1 MARRRFLKSVRKEL
15 QMGHRGG
22 ESVPDEFG
30 PFSVNPDHLT
40 GLGGAIFQELVSRL
54 LAAEESAA
62 GLSQVTLRTSH
73 DTNKKDGGVDA
84 RTTISSAT
92 DWIPAGDCAWQFKA
106 GTLGPEGCASEFEG
120 AAFAREIVKARGTY
134 RLVLGKRLE
143 ANEIE
148 DREAKLR
155 DKAEELGFDTSGDR
169 FKIIDG
175 NQLARWIERFPALA
189 VSRVIGS
196 TGHVAIDF
204 ESWVRKDK
212 HRFTWVPSAERD
224 ELRTTILDFLQQHA
238 TLSLRIEGASG
249 LGNSRGVME
258 ALRGSGFEL
267 LVVYVGDASEINSAV
282 INHFARQN
290 RSAVLIV
297 DECDRQ
303 RHKVLAE
310 QLESGSPVRLITIGQ
325 EDASWS
331 QSQPLGLSKLPDDVI
346 EKALTGSFPTLW
358 PEARRLVIDNCAG
371 NIGWALYLATA
382 ILKNPKTSAADLIDA
397 AGLSA
402 FILSKV
408 SSDRDFL
415 AVSALALLSRFGVDG
430 EKASELELIA
440 AGLGLPLDEL
450 QAAERHLSE
459 QGLLTKHGRYRAVS
473 PQPLAVLLASRAW
486 ESLGEKII
494 NSLLPSLD
502 GSMTERLFQRA
513 AQIGSTGP
521 AAVALN
527 QILNPDGPFGSL
539 ASIAKEANSRLLIQ
553 LAIIAPAQVTAHLAG
568 LIDAAAD
575 DDLRA
580 MKGIRRNLIWT
591 LEKLVWHS
599 ATFESAANMLLRL
612 ALTENESFSNNATGT
627 WVSLFGALLP
637 ATAARPAIRMAYL
650 ERGAVDSSAAVRKI
664 AVSAADHAINAPGG
678 MVMVSG
684 ELQGGVVVEPR
695 GTPTEWPE
703 AWDYVRSAVALLSA
717 RADYDPEQDIRDAAT
732 KALVDAIHPFLDR
745 ETVRDALFD
754 ALAALPAEGRRRAWT
769 EVNHLRALFDRV
781 DSPEFAEATNT
792 EHDTS
797 ARRAGLDILAK
808 RLPAP
813 DAVEELSV
821 LTDAPRWEWEDGE
834 LQQKIIT
841 VAQSI
846 PADQAAASLLALAGS
861 TPPPEAAFE
870 IGSALYAV
878 AAGDQTI
885 AKLAALADGSNLAS
899 LTGYLYTSVNAGDT
913 QAFDTFIDGPIGE
926 SLTPATRL
934 TLTVRGPT
942 SDRGWRRA
950 LKLQEALPVS
960 EGAPRMFGWH
970 TGVESERPFALLK
983 SWIPRIV
990 TQQDYNAAVDVTA
1003 MMLFQKPEL
1012 DADIEADIAELVNR
1026 RAEFGEV
1033 GQQAYDWVQLAKR
1046 RLATDPKGLLV
1057 SLLAQ
1062 VDAGSMMTFDGSE
1075 ELKLLQE
1082 AIAAAGPGSLGL
1094 VLGKIEGGSWRLQM
1108 DFRGWLTDAY
1118 AATDLI
1124 QWVGQDVERARLVAS
1139 MSGIGDSG
1147 PSEVVQYL
1155 LTNFGSDDKLSSALY
1170 GTFVTGTWWGNESA
1184 RLRGQIAQMQSWVD
1198 NSAWSAGVKTWARTV
1213 IGYLNRRLEVV
1224 LIEEAEQDR

>member
-1 MARRRFLKSVRKEL
+1 M
-15 QMGHRGG
+15 
-22 ESVPDEFG
+22 PDEFG

-54 LAAEESAA
+54 LTAEESAA
-62 GLSQVTLRTSH
+62 GLSQLNLRTSH

-84 RTTISSAT
+84 RTTIDTAT

-106 GTLGPEGCASEFEG
+106 GTLGPGGCASELEG
-120 AAFAREIVKARGTY
+120 AAFAREMVKAGGTY

-155 DKAEELGFDTSGDR
+155 EKAKELGFDSTVDR

-175 NQLARWIERFPALA
+175 NQLARWIERFPSLA

-196 TGHVAIDF
+196 TGHLAIGF

-212 HRFTWVPSAERD
+212 HRFIWVSSSERD

-249 LGNSRGVME
+249 LGKSRGAME
-258 ALRGSGFEL
+258 ALRGSAFEP

-282 INHFARQN
+282 INHFARQS
-290 RSAVLIV
+290 RSAVLVV

-325 EDASWS
+325 EDTSWS

-346 EKALTGSFPTLW
+346 ENALTENFPRLW

-371 NIGWALYLATA
+371 NIGWALYLATV
-382 ILKNPKTSAADLIDA
+382 ILQNPKTSAADLIDA

-402 FILSKV
+402 FILNMVASEGN
-408 SSDRDFL
+408 FL

-440 AGLGLPLDEL
+440 ARLGLPLAEL

-486 ESLGEKII
+486 TSLGEKII
-494 NSLLPSLD
+494 TSLLPSLD
-502 GSMTERLFQRA
+502 GTMAERLFQRA

-527 QILNPDGPFGSL
+527 KILNPDGPFGSL
-539 ASIAKEANSRLLIQ
+539 ASIAEEANSRLLIQ
-553 LAIIAPAQVTAHLAG
+553 LAIIAPAQATEHLAA
-568 LIDAAAD
+568 LIDAATD

-599 ATFESAANMLLRL
+599 ATFESAADMLLRL
-612 ALTENESFSNNATGT
+612 ALTENETYSNNATGT
-627 WVSLFGALLP
+627 WVSLFGAMLP
-637 ATAARPAIRMAYL
+637 ATAARPAARMAYL
-650 ERGAVDSSAAVRKI
+650 ERAAVESSAEVRKL
-664 AVSAADHAINAPGG
+664 AVSAADHAIDAHGG
-678 MVMVSG
+678 TVMVSG

-717 RADYDPEQDIRDAAT
+717 RANEDSEQEIRDAAT
-732 KALVDAIHPFLDR
+732 KALVDAIHPFLER
-745 ETVRDALFD
+745 ETVRDAIFD
-754 ALAALPAEGRRRAWT
+754 ALATLPAEGRRRAWT

-781 DSPEFAEATNT
+781 DSPEFAEATKS
-792 EHDTS
+792 EHDTT
-797 ARRAGLDILAK
+797 ARRAGLNILVE

-813 DAVEELSV
+813 DSLEQLSV
-821 LTDAPRWEWEDGE
+821 LADAHRWEWEDGE

-841 VAQSI
+841 VAQSMS
-846 PADQAAASLLALAGS
+846 ADQAASSLLALASS

-870 IGSALYAV
+870 IGAALYAV
-878 AAGDQTI
+878 AGGDQTV

-899 LTGYLYTSVNAGDT
+899 LTGYLHAGINAGNNG
-913 QAFDTFIDGPIGE
+913 AFDTFIDGPLGE
-926 SLTPATRL
+926 HLKPLTRL
-934 TLTVRGPT
+934 ALTVRGPK
-942 SDRGWRRA
+942 SDEGWRRA

-970 TGVESERPFALLK
+970 TGVESENLFALLQA
-983 SWIPRIV
+983 WIPRIR
-990 TQQDYNAAVDVTA
+990 TQQDYNAAIDVTA
-1003 MMLFQKPEL
+1003 MMMFRKKEFAP
-1012 DADIEADIAELVNR
+1012 DIETDIAKLVSLR
-1026 RAEFGEV
+1026 SEFGEL
-1033 GQQAYDWVQLAKR
+1033 GQQGYDWVQLAMR
-1046 RLATDPKGLLV
+1046 RLATDPKGLLD

-1075 ELKLLQE
+1075 ELKLLQD
-1082 AIAAAGPGSLGL
+1082 AIAAAGPDSLDL

-1108 DFRGWLTDAY
+1108 DFRGWLTEAY
-1118 AATDLI
+1118 SADDLI
-1124 QWVGQDVERARLVAS
+1124 AWVGQDVERARLVGS
-1139 MSGIGDSG
+1139 MAGIGDGG
-1147 PSEVVQYL
+1147 PSGVVQYL
-1155 LTNFGSDDKLSSALY
+1155 LTHFGSDDELSSALH
-1170 GTFVTGTWWGNESA
+1170 GTFISGMWWGNESA
-1184 RLRGQIAQMQSWVD
+1184 RLNGQIAQMQGWIGDRALS
-1198 NSAWSAGVKTWARTV
+1198 SGVKAWARTV
-1213 IGYLNRRLEVV
+1213 IGYLKNRLEVV
-1224 LIEEAEQDR
+1224 LVHEAEDDC